1 MGKEMKFDIPIN
13 ISVTSENETKA
24 EQRVLDFMVKAMKEF
39 GVECDITDFEYFEF
53 PVEESCNSR
62 CGDINHEQRQSSHC
76 EKQVC
81 NNSSK
86 GSGSCC

>member
-1 MGKEMKFDIPIN
+1 MKFDIPIN

-39 GVECDITDFEYFEF
+39 GVECGVTDFEYFEF

-62 CGDINHEQRQSSHC
+62 CGDNNHGQRQSPYT

-81 NNSSK
+81 DCSSK
-86 GSGSCC
+86 AGQQCC